1 MGIEDG
7 HHGWNGRRRKVV
19 RTIPPHNNDPT
30 GSPTK
35 WEWSSLFHGNRTH
48 NDDDN
53 VLLIRHHHHDDSRR
67 RMDNETTTTTT
78 DHGQK
83 NDTHRCWKKGT
94 GILGGGLSV
103 PKNDKVFGILG
114 AILVD

>member
-1 MGIEDG
+1 
-7 HHGWNGRRRKVV
+7 
-19 RTIPPHNNDPT
+19 
-30 GSPTK
+30 
-35 WEWSSLFHGNRTH
+35 
-48 NDDDN
+48 
-53 VLLIRHHHHDDSRR
+53 
-67 RMDNETTTTTT
+67 MDNETTTTTT